1 MKHTVIALLVL
12 LPVAAVAYPDPNVS
26 QPLGAGDLVN
36 SILSQPESGTIVVT
50 SLAGS

>member
-1 MKHTVIALLVL
+1 MKHAVIALFVL
-12 LPVAAVAYPDPNVS
+12 LPAVVAAYPDPNVS
-26 QPLGAGDLVN
+26 QPLGSGDLVN